1 VFKIAVLREI
11 KQLFMEPDSD
21 ESPYYAGFGNKDTDA
36 LAYTSVG
43 MKKNRVYIINPK
55 GDIYQ
60 PTSKTIW
67 SYPKLNESVDEMFP
81 FVDESQIQHY
91 DYNDAK
97 YWKRGFFD
105 SYELSALDDLN
116 DK

>member
-1 VFKIAVLREI
+1 MFKIAVLREI
-11 KQLFMEPDSD
+11 KQLFMEPDSN

-43 MKKNRVYIINPK
+43 INKNRVYIINPK

-60 PTSKTIW
+60 NISGKIW
-67 SYPKLNESVDEMFP
+67 SYPKLNECVDEMFP
-81 FVDESQIQHY
+81 PVDSSELQHY

-97 YWKRGFFD
+97 YWKRGIFSSFEV
-105 SYELSALDDLN
+105 SVLDEFN
-116 DK
+116 SN